1 MILTWLSWGF
11 SGLPLRQVSQ
21 AFTWWL
27 LELASHGGE
36 ASGNEDKVNKDI
48 FGLPFEKRVFA
59 ATQRWSPALSEHPGP
74 TFAVF
79 GVSAIFLL
87 DTNWSW
93 IGSLNVS
100 QRRKSKLPEFAG
112 ELMVLIKIPVD
123 VGGLW
128 VSLDLYRSRSETSV
142 LFWW

>member
-1 MILTWLSWGF
+1 MILTWLRWGF

-36 ASGNEDKVNKDI
+36 VSGNEDKVNKDI

-59 ATQRWSPALSEHPGP
+59 VMQRWGPALSEHSGP

-79 GVSAIFLL
+79 RVSAIFLV
-87 DTNWSW
+87 DANWSW

-100 QRRKSKLPEFAG
+100 QQCKSKLPESAG
-112 ELMVLIKIPVD
+112 ELMVLIKVPVD
-123 VGGLW
+123 VGGLR
-128 VSLDLYRSRSETSV
+128 VSLDLYRSWSETSV

>member
-1 MILTWLSWGF
+1 MILTWLRWGF

-21 AFTWWL
+21 AVTWWL

-36 ASGNEDKVNKDI
+36 VSGNEDKVNKDI

-59 ATQRWSPALSEHPGP
+59 AMQRWSPALSEHSGP

-79 GVSAIFLL
+79 RVSVIFLL

-100 QRRKSKLPEFAG
+100 QQCKSKLPEFVG

-128 VSLDLYRSRSETSV
+128 VSLVLYRSWSETSV